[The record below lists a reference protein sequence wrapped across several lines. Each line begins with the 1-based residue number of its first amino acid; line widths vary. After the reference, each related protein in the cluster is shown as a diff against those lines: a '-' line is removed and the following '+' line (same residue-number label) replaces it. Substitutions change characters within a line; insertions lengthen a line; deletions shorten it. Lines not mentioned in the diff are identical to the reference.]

1 MAEMIRFY
9 ANENLSAVIVN
20 ELRRLGHDVL
30 TSYEAGNAN
39 QRIPDEQ
46 VLVTATADDRCVI
59 TFNRN
64 DFILLHRSGVEHQGI
79 VICKDDRDRLLQAQ
93 IIHDELNVQATLENR
108 LFRVLKQNQLGSN
121 QPKLAIQ
128 EYSRP

>member
-1 MAEMIRFY
+1 MIRFY

-46 VLVTATADDRCVI
+46 VLVTATAADRCVI
-59 TFNRN
+59 TFNR
-64 DFILLHRSGVEHQGI
+64 IRRSG
-79 VICKDDRDRLLQAQ
+79 C
-93 IIHDELNVQATLENR
+93 NR
-108 LFRVLKQNQLGSN
+108 AEVSSACVAPRG
-121 QPKLAIQ
+121 
-128 EYSRP
+128 